1 MNRWSFL
8 TIGLEIQFDKFQSA
22 GFFQYPPKERT
33 SIRVF
38 LCMCVPFSCIF
49 NKDGSFH
56 RFATILYIKYGVTA
70 FVTPFYCLISIALYM
85 RLFLIFKE
93 GHRYSTRSAMR
104 TNSTANNR
112 IIYFTQLAFP
122 QSFTILN
129 ILFYHGVI
137 ISSIA

>member
-1 MNRWSFL
+1 MKMRLSWRKHY
-8 TIGLEIQFDKFQSA
+8 DKFQSSS
-22 GFFQYPPKERT
+22 FFQYPPKERT

-38 LCMCVPFSCIF
+38 LRMCVPCCCIF
-49 NKDGSFH
+49 NKDGSL
-56 RFATILYIKYGVTA
+56 RCFATILYMKNGVTA
-70 FVTPFYCLISIALYM
+70 FVTPFYCLINIAFYM
-85 RLFLIFKE
+85 LLFLLFKE

-129 ILFYHGVI
+129 ILFYHGII